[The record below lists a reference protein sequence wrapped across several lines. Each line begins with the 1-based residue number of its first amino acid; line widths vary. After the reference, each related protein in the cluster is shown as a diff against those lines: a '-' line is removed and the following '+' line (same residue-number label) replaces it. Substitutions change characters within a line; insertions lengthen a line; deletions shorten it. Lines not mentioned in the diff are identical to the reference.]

1 MSYLKLRT
9 KHKKWDDDLFFGT
22 EEPNF
27 YRQLNASSKIEGKY
41 TFDGSVLVLNWG
53 SSSISLR
60 LNGARFMSQSMIIYA
75 HDDLSKLVNTSK
87 DVKKEESQPVNVQD
101 LKKKFEPEP
110 VKEPTKVPEPVK
122 EPTKVSEP
130 VKEPTKVPESVKE
143 PTKVPE
149 PVKEPTKVPEPVKEP
164 TKVPEPV
171 KEPTKVPEPEP
182 EPVKEPTKVPEPVKE
197 PTKVPEPEPVKQ
209 ATKNS
214 KKKKNEPLAAE
225 PMSPY
230 MNFSEL

>member
-41 TFDGSVLVLNWG
+41 TFDGSALVLNWG

-60 LNGARFMSQSMIIYA
+60 LNGERFVSQNMIIYA
-75 HDDLSKLVNTSK
+75 YDDVSKLVNTSK
-87 DVKKEESQPVNVQD
+87 DAKKESQPSNVQD
-101 LKKKFEPEP
+101 LKKKLE
-110 VKEPTKVPEPVK
+110 T
-122 EPTKVSEP
+122 
-130 VKEPTKVPESVKE
+130 
-143 PTKVPE
+143 
-149 PVKEPTKVPEPVKEP
+149 
-164 TKVPEPV
+164 
-171 KEPTKVPEPEP
+171 
-182 EPVKEPTKVPEPVKE
+182 EPVKE

-209 ATKNS
+209 ATKGS
-214 KKKKNEPLAAE
+214 KKKKNEPMAAE

>member
-60 LNGARFMSQSMIIYA
+60 LNGQRFVSQNMIIYVYG
-75 HDDLSKLVNTSK
+75 DVSKLVNTSK
-87 DVKKEESQPVNVQD
+87 DAKKH
-101 LKKKFEPEP
+101 
-110 VKEPTKVPEPVK
+110 
-122 EPTKVSEP
+122 
-130 VKEPTKVPESVKE
+130 ESVKA
-143 PTKVPE
+143 
-149 PVKEPTKVPEPVKEP
+149 
-164 TKVPEPV
+164 
-171 KEPTKVPEPEP
+171 PEP
-182 EPVKEPTKVPEPVKE
+182 EPVKAPEPEPVKAPE
-197 PTKVPEPEPVKQ
+197 PEPVKAPEPEPVKAPEPEPVKAPEPEPVKAPEPEPVKAPEPEPVKAPDPEPVKQ
-209 ATKNS
+209 ATKSSN
-214 KKKKNEPLAAE
+214 KKKNESLAAE